1 MQRSTICRLLRT
13 GMPLGVAGLLVT
25 CHLDQLFKPAVL
37 GKLVVSPSRID
48 ESVPQGSSA
57 EKHLTLTVRG
67 SSTGLAW
74 QAAVVGG
81 SAWLQLGQ
89 TADTIP
95 SNLDVHLNPGGLAT
109 GKYLD
114 TIVVT
119 SAGSDAV
126 SRVPVTF
133 AVESVAPPP
142 PPPPPPPPTPRRV
155 AFVGQPTTTVVNG
168 TITPPVQ
175 VAALDSAGNTVTGFV
190 GRITIA
196 IGSNPTG
203 GALRGTTGVD
213 AVNGVATFGDLS
225 IDKEGAAYTLAA
237 SSNGLTSATSNPF
250 DVLAAGGGTSATH
263 LWFTVQPTGTPRG
276 AAISPPLSVAA
287 HDAGGHL
294 VTDYTGAV
302 TMSIGNN
309 PSCATLG
316 GTKTVAAVN
325 GVATFGDLSIDR
337 AGNAY
342 TLVARAAGLT
352 EIATQAFN
360 VTGVGGVGCGTPTH
374 LVILVQPRDSKAGG
388 NVTPAIQVAA
398 HDNAGNIALGFSGN
412 ITFTIGRNPSGG
424 VLTGT
429 MTVAAVSGVATF
441 SELRIDKIG
450 TGYTL
455 VAKAAGLLDGETQ
468 AFNVI
473 P

>member
-89 TADTIP
+89 TADTVP

-142 PPPPPPPPTPRRV
+142 PPPPPPPATPRRV

-203 GALRGTTGVD
+203 GALHGTTDVD
-213 AVNGVATFGDLS
+213 AVNGVATFRDLS
-225 IDKEGAAYTLAA
+225 IDKEGPAYTLAA
-237 SSNGLTSATSNPF
+237 SSNGLTGTTSAAF
-250 DVLAAGGGTSATH
+250 DVLGTGGGTRATH
-263 LWFTVQPTGTPRG
+263 LWYLVQPTPTNGGQPITP
-276 AAISPPLSVAA
+276 AVQVAA
-287 HDAGGHL
+287 HDVNGQV
-294 VTDYTGAV
+294 VTAYNGAV
-302 TMSIGNN
+302 TMSIRNN
-309 PSCATLG
+309 PSCGVLS
-316 GTKTVAAVN
+316 GTRTVAAVN
-325 GVATFGDLSIDR
+325 GVATFSDLSIDK
-337 AGNAY
+337 GGQGY
-342 TLVARAAGLT
+342 TLLAQAAGMT
-352 EIATQAFN
+352 EIESSAFN
-360 VTGVGGVGCGTPTH
+360 VLTSGVTGCGRPTH
-374 LVILVQPRDSKAGG
+374 LVIRVQPGNTRAGAAI
-388 NVTPAIQVAA
+388 TPAVQVAA
-398 HDNAGNIALGFSGN
+398 HDNSGNIAGGFTGD
-412 ITFTIGRNPSGG
+412 ITMSIGRNPSGG
-424 VLTGT
+424 TLSGTLT
-429 MTVAAVSGVATF
+429 VSAVDGVATF
-441 SELRIDKIG
+441 NDLRIDRPG
-450 TGYTL
+450 TTYTL
-455 VAKAAGLLDGETQ
+455 VAKAAGVTDGETI
-468 AFNVI
+468 AFNVL